1 MNIETIFSIEERVV
15 DSSKTIVLFFQDV
28 FLKRFAMIFIPN
40 DIERN

>member
-15 DSSKTIVLFFQDV
+15 DSSKTVLFFQDV